1 MSSPAESL
9 VKAER
14 SLQKAF
20 GLSAVFKS
28 YSGAS
33 RSLVVMSK
41 GKATTQEAGGFARND
56 NDPTFDVVFADLP
69 EDWRDGSLEVEG
81 RLYHVVDVL
90 PDSYK
95 ALAEVRVE

>member
-9 VKAER
+9 IKAER
-14 SLQKAF
+14 SLQRAF
-20 GLSAVFKS
+20 GLSAVFNS
-28 YSGAS
+28 YSGTA
-33 RSLVVMSK
+33 RPLVVMPK
-41 GKATTQEAGGFARND
+41 GRATAQEAGGFSRND
-56 NDPTFDVVFADLP
+56 NDPIFEAVFSDLP
-69 EDWRDGSLEVEG
+69 EDWRDGSLEVED

>member
-20 GLSAVFKS
+20 GLSAVFTT
-28 YSGAS
+28 YSGGS
-33 RSLVVMSK
+33 FPLVVLPK
-41 GKATTQEAGGFARND
+41 GKATEQEAGGFARND
-56 NDPTFDVVFADLP
+56 NDPIFEAVFADLP
-69 EDWRDGSLEVEG
+69 TEWRDGSLTVDG

-90 PDSYK
+90 PDPYK